1 MLTFLVRRLF
11 AAVGLL
17 IVVSFLTFCIFFLV
31 PQLAGE
37 TPAQMALSYVGR
49 GSNAQE
55 LLAVENRL
63 GLNLPFFTH
72 YFDYVKAIFVGTTYS
87 DGVSTLQCN
96 APCFG
101 YSFRTSQEVWPLI
114 LSEFPITLSIA
125 LGAAFFWLGFGI
137 LSGVVSAV
145 KKGSFWDRASMTLSL
160 LGVSLPVYFIAP
172 LAMLIFCYHWNILP
186 DPTYVPI
193 TQNPFSWASNLLLP
207 WICLAFG
214 YAALYTRITRAGML
228 DAMNEDFTRTAR
240 AKGLSERKVLGKHAL
255 RAAIPPIVTIFGM
268 DFGALLGGAVL
279 AEVSFS
285 MHGVGWQAIA
295 AIGSQ
300 DFPTIMGVTLFAA
313 FFIILANLV
322 VDMAY
327 AALDPR
333 VRLS

>member
-1 MLTFLVRRLF
+1 MLTFLVRRVF

-17 IVVSFLTFCIFFLV
+17 VVVSFITFCIFVLV
-31 PQLAGE
+31 PQWAGE
-37 TPAQMALSYVGR
+37 TPQQMAMLYLGKGAKGPALV
-49 GSNAQE
+49 E
-55 LLAVENRL
+55 VENRL
-63 GLNLPFFTH
+63 GLNQPFFLH
-72 YFDYVKAIFVGTTYS
+72 YFDYIKALFAGTQVS

-101 YSFRTSQEVWPLI
+101 YSFRTYQEVWPLI
-114 LSEFPITLSIA
+114 LSDFPITLSIA
-125 LGAAFFWLGFGI
+125 LGAAFFWLCFGI
-137 LSGVVSAV
+137 LSGVISAV
-145 KKGSFWDRASMTLSL
+145 KKGTIWDRASMTLSL

-186 DPTYVPI
+186 DPTYVSI
-193 TQNPFSWASNLLLP
+193 TQNPISWASNLILP

-285 MHGVGWQAIA
+285 MHGVGWQAIQ

-300 DFPTIMGVTLFAA
+300 DFPVIMGVTLFAA
-313 FFIILANLV
+313 FFIIIANLI